1 MAVSGSRVNPAHPN
15 WLMLHLFP
23 MIYRY
28 LFLCTLPLL
37 GFSCLDQ
44 LASPASPSGNQQIQI
59 SSEYPDYWSWDG
71 KDPVLL
77 LGAGGATDAFLDPE
91 QEQKLNILDNNGGNY
106 VSIMFNLD
114 IHKSKEDSLLAFL
127 QTAEDKGIV
136 VDLHIWGS
144 PTKNNSQSNSIG
156 KQARELLYST
166 RRFKNLIYSLDIQ
179 DRKATEIALKGL
191 PAEAITNHQSFEPPL
206 NKQQK
211 GAEHWSQLS
220 ELFADKES
228 PLPYQFTGVRIF
240 GQDEAEGI
248 GAFNRCVLAGAAV
261 VRHQARP
268 QGAGFSGPALASIRA
283 IRTIE
288 HHFNIWDLKPAPHI
302 TPTADPNEAYPM
314 TDGNNGYLIYLP
326 TAGSV
331 FLQLD
336 IKEQIP
342 LKVSVVG
349 YLGTQKSEILNPP
362 YDTGFTLY
370 TEEPRGG
377 WMIIKPVR

>member
-1 MAVSGSRVNPAHPN
+1 
-15 WLMLHLFP
+15 MLHLFF

-28 LFLCTLPLL
+28 LFLCILPFL
-37 GFSCLDQ
+37 GCSCLDQ
-44 LASPASPSGNQQIQI
+44 LTSPTPPSGDQQLQI

-77 LGAGGATDAFLDPE
+77 LGAGGATDAFLDPDYK
-91 QEQKLNILDNNGGNY
+91 QKLNILDNNGGNY
-106 VSIMFNLD
+106 VSIMFHLD
-114 IHKSKEDSLLAFL
+114 LHESKEDSLIAYL
-127 QTAEDKGIV
+127 QAAEAKGIV
-136 VDLHIWGS
+136 VNLHIWGS
-144 PTKNNSQSNSIG
+144 YTKDSSHSSKIG
-156 KQARELLYST
+156 VRARELLYST
-166 RRFKNLIYSLDIQ
+166 QRFNNLIYSLDIQ
-179 DRKATEIALKGL
+179 DSKARKIAVKGL
-191 PAEAITNHQSFEPPL
+191 PSKAIVDYQSFEPPL
-206 NKQQK
+206 DKQQK
-211 GAEHWSQLS
+211 GAEHWQQLID
-220 ELFADKES
+220 LFAEREA

-288 HHFNIWDLKPAPHI
+288 HHFKIWDLKPAPQI

-336 IKEQIP
+336 IEEQIP

-349 YLGTQKSEILNPP
+349 YLGTQKSETLNPP

-377 WMIIKPVR
+377 WMIIKPVY